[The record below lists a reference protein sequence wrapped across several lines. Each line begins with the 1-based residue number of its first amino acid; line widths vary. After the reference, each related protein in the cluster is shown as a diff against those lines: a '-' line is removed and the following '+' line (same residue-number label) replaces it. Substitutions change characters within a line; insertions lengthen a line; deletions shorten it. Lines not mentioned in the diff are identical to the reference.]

1 MAKQTG
7 GPDLLTL
14 AMRRAHAEAVSMP
27 DGAGV
32 VSDRADVPVE
42 LDQTG
47 DEAPAEDSHA
57 EASLQE

>member
-7 GPDLLTL
+7 CTDLLTL

-27 DGAGV
+27 DRAGV
-32 VSDRADVPVE
+32 VGDGADVPVE

-47 DEAPAEDSHA
+47 DEPAAQETRA
-57 EASLQE
+57 ERPL